1 MLLVVG
7 TYDNGHLKLDKD
19 YVTKSSVKVIVTFL
33 EDIQS
38 KSDNELSLKDFSF
51 AKSQNNL
58 KTYQGSLADAV
69 IDERRVDL

>member
-1 MLLVVG
+1 MISVVG
-7 TYDNGHLKLDKD
+7 TYDNGHLKLYKD
-19 YVTKSSVKVIVTFL
+19 YVTKSPVKVIVPFL

-51 AKSQNNL
+51 SKSQNNL

>member
-1 MLLVVG
+1 MLSVVG

-19 YVTKSSVKVIVTFL
+19 YVTKSPVIVVVTFL
-33 EDIQS
+33 EDLQS

-51 AKSQNNL
+51 SKSQNNL
-58 KTYQGSLADAV
+58 KTYQGSFAEAV